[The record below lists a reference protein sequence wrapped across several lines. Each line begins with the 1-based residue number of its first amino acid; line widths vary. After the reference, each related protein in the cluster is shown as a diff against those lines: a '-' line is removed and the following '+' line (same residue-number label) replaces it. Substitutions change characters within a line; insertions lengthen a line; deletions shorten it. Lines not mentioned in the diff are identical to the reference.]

1 MEKQSKTL
9 KLSESFPALAK
20 YCPHDPSL
28 NPRQAAFLWL
38 PNREA
43 FYGGAAG
50 GGKSDAVLA
59 GALQYADVPGYA
71 AILFRR
77 TYTDLSLPGAIM
89 ARSEEWLRGSDAT
102 WSHERKTWTFPSGA
116 TVSFGYLDNDSDVY
130 RYQSAEFQYVGF
142 DELTQFTEKQY
153 TYLFSRLR
161 RLKDFAV
168 PLRMRSASNPG
179 GIGHTWVKRRF
190 VDERAPGVVFIPAGV
205 KDSSAYLDVNAY
217 VQSLSEL
224 SPTLRQQLLEG
235 DWGAFEGAAFQDFNR
250 ALHCIPRI
258 QIEDFWERFES
269 MDYGISNP
277 TAWLFWVVDGEGNLI
292 VTDSHYAPGLPS
304 ETAPIIV
311 KKRQL
316 WRSTECFGDPASL
329 AQRTSTVNRF
339 GEASTIESEFAD
351 LGVPLARAHND
362 PRAGYTRLRELIKPD
377 PKHRFPDWHPFRG
390 RTGSPHLFIVAQ
402 GCPQLVEQFETA
414 PLQGE
419 DKQWTG
425 EMVDPKWES
434 AHGHALAACRYGAMS
449 RPQVPVEPE
458 RPPSNPE
465 WSDDQTARAEWF
477 WEHNKRRDGRDN
489 EIRDYDLV

>member
-1 MEKQSKTL
+1 VASWKRCDT
-9 KLSESFPALAK
+9 
-20 YCPHDPSL
+20 
-28 NPRQAAFLWL
+28 
-38 PNREA
+38 
-43 FYGGAAG
+43 
-50 GGKSDAVLA
+50 
-59 GALQYADVPGYA
+59 
-71 AILFRR
+71 
-77 TYTDLSLPGAIM
+77 
-89 ARSEEWLRGSDAT
+89 
-102 WSHERKTWTFPSGA
+102 GA
-116 TVSFGYLDNDSDVY
+116 TSVRRGRSQAGPLSVSAISSTTQDVY

-304 ETAPIIV
+304 ETAPIIL

-316 WRSTECFGDPASL
+316 WRSAECFGDPASL

-390 RTGSPHLFIVAQ
+390 RQAHRTCSSSPR
-402 GCPQLVEQFETA
+402 
-414 PLQGE
+414 
-419 DKQWTG
+419 
-425 EMVDPKWES
+425 
-434 AHGHALAACRYGAMS
+434 AARNWWSSSRRHRSRVRTSSGRARWSTRSGS
-449 RPQVPVEPE
+449 RPTVTLSLPAGM
-458 RPPSNPE
+458 
-465 WSDDQTARAEWF
+465 AR
-477 WEHNKRRDGRDN
+477 
-489 EIRDYDLV
+489 